1 MQWCLPGW
9 VGERMTRGVYI
20 FLFETFLSTVFNC
33 APSSEFDTAN
43 L

>member
-1 MQWCLPGW
+1 MQWCLLDGR
-9 VGERMTRGVYI
+9 ERGGRGVYY
-20 FLFETFLSTVFNC
+20 FYFETFLSTVFNC